1 MAYALMI
8 GVPPQYGVYTGCYG
22 CLVYAFLGGSRHVSV
37 GPITTNF
44 LMIAKAVS
52 QVLPKDA
59 TIDETVNCLLF
70 ISFMIGFMCMFMGII
85 KLGFIENAYSVPTIT
100 GYIKA
105 AYLIIIVE

>member
-8 GVPPQYGVYTGCYG
+8 GIPPQYGVYTGCYG

-52 QVLPKDA
+52 
-59 TIDETVNCLLF
+59 
-70 ISFMIGFMCMFMGII
+70 
-85 KLGFIENAYSVPTIT
+85 
-100 GYIKA
+100 
-105 AYLIIIVE
+105 